1 MKLETLQKDMIAAM
15 KSHDKTR
22 KDTLSLLIA
31 AAKKLAI
38 DSMSKDNVTEE
49 LVDKAIS
56 KELKIAQEQ
65 VDTCPASRED
75 LKTEY
80 QARLDIIKEYAPVL
94 LSREEIK
101 TILTTEYAEVIASG
115 NKGQIMKTVMPALKG
130 RADGKDIQAVVSEL
144 L

>member
-22 KDTLSLLIA
+22 KDTVSLLIS

-38 DSMSKDNVTEE
+38 DSKSKDNVTEE
-49 LVDKAIS
+49 IVDKAIS

-115 NKGQIMKTVMPALKG
+115 NKGQIMKTVMPVLKG
-130 RADGKDIQAVVSEL
+130 KADGKDIQAVVSEL

>member
-1 MKLETLQKDMIAAM
+1 MTLEVLQKDMISAM

-22 KDTLSLLIA
+22 KDTVSLLIS

-38 DSMSKDNVTEE
+38 DSKSKDNVTEE
-49 LVDKAIS
+49 IVDKAIS

-65 VDTCPASRED
+65 VDTCPASRD
-75 LKTEY
+75 GLKTEY

-101 TILTTEYAEVIASG
+101 DILTTEYAEVITSG

-130 RADGKDIQAVVSEL
+130 KADGKDIQAVVSEL

>member
-1 MKLETLQKDMIAAM
+1 MTLEVLQKDMIAAM

-80 QARLDIIKEYAPVL
+80 QTRLDIIKEYAPVL

-101 TILTTEYAEVIASG
+101 NILTTEYADVIASG

-130 RADGKDIQAVVSEL
+130 KADGKDIQAVVSEL

>member
-1 MKLETLQKDMIAAM
+1 MTLEVLQKDMIAAM

-22 KDTLSLLIA
+22 KDTVSLLIS

-38 DSMSKDNVTEE
+38 DSKSKDNVTEE
-49 LVDKAIS
+49 IVDKAIS

-65 VDTCPASRED
+65 VDTCPASRND

-94 LSREEIK
+94 LSRDEIK
-101 TILTTEYAEVIASG
+101 GTLTTEYAKVIASG
-115 NKGQIMKTVMPALKG
+115 NKGRIMKTVMPALKG